1 MMYVSGIKRLYL
13 ALLLF
18 AIITFSSAWVTT
30 TPFQHLAPKRA
41 KLRRSKGSREGP
53 HYSLYVPQ
61 RRKATTELEE
71 QIFDNLLKGTKLE
84 EAVKFVRSHPD
95 LDLNN
100 HDRWNR
106 IFAAIEEITE
116 ATDKSTKDKSLL
128 QRPRMEMTEMYQ
140 TLKDQGYLRLFGAI
154 TKRNMP
160 ASGSDWVQ
168 PYIVKTVTRMSTNAL
183 TCLKQQPSHFWK
195 HPVTQMLLLLALA
208 SAVFGVDFL
217 LLLSLTLIAG
227 LADDFFSKGALLDT
241 MVKSVSPGI
250 QSKITRHEAG
260 HFLVAYLLG
269 CPVEGCVLSAWDA
282 LHDPRF
288 QKAQSV
294 HAGTSY
300 FDPNMHSKY
309 VSSEDVDRRST
320 ILMAGVAAEA
330 LNYGHS
336 EGGSEDVSSLTSFLT
351 NKKVGMDKESIRN
364 QVQWGAMQ
372 ATLLLREY
380 QECYNALVEV
390 LEQGGSL
397 GDCIYAIENTT

>member
-1 MMYVSGIKRLYL
+1 MYVSGIKRLYL
-13 ALLLF
+13 EIMLF
-18 AIITFSSAWVTT
+18 AIFTFSSAWITT

-41 KLRRSKGSREGP
+41 ILRRSKGGRDGP
-53 HYSLYVPQ
+53 HFSLYDLQ
-61 RRKATTELEE
+61 RLKATTELEE
-71 QIFDNLLKGTKLE
+71 QTFDNLLKGTKLE

-106 IFAAIEEITE
+106 IFDAIEEITE
-116 ATDKSTKDKSLL
+116 ATDKITKDKSLL
-128 QRPRMEMTEMYQ
+128 QKPRMEMTDMYR
-140 TLKDQGYLRLFGAI
+140 TLKEQGYLRLFGAI

-168 PYIVKTVTRMSTNAL
+168 PNIVEKVTYVSTNAL
-183 TCLKQQPSHFWK
+183 TCLKQQPNHFWK
-195 HPVTQMLLLLALA
+195 HAVIQMVLLEALA

-227 LADDFFSKGALLDT
+227 LADDFFFQGAFLDT
-241 MVKSVSPGI
+241 MAKLLSPGI
-250 QSKITRHEAG
+250 QPKITRHEAG

-288 QKAQSV
+288 QKALSV
-294 HAGTSY
+294 SAGTSY
-300 FDPNMHSKY
+300 FDPNMHSNHI
-309 VSSEDVDRRST
+309 SSEDVDRRST

-330 LNYGHS
+330 LNYGHA
-336 EGGSEDVSSLTSFLT
+336 EGGSEDVSSLVSFLS

-372 ATLLLREY
+372 ATVLLREY
-380 QECYNALVEV
+380 QECYNALVKV